1 MGESKLKRAKSQ
13 EMLMSCSGV
22 QTAGGRVQVRWESE
36 SAATPMGQLAYFI
49 EFMTL
54 TGLWSGW
61 QEGYP
66 LPYVSPNAPSR
77 ADVLG
82 TWLLSILSGH
92 KRYSHV
98 TAIRCDG
105 VNPGLLG
112 MNKVIS
118 EDALRRA
125 LTATPEAEG
134 IAWLD
139 GHLNESVAPLLDAPW
154 ILDIDTTVKPLYG
167 KQEGAVISYNPKKP
181 GRPSH
186 TYHTYLM
193 AGLRLVIGAE
203 VKGGDEH
210 SGSHSLPGLLKI
222 LDALPVDRRPKIVR
236 GDCGFGADTF
246 MKPLEE
252 RSQPY
257 LFKLR
262 LSKNVKRHIERV
274 FWDTGWTDAGQGW
287 EGKDGA
293 LRLSGWAENRR
304 VIVLRRPLR
313 NEMLIAQEDDG
324 QGLLGFVE
332 ADRRAGKRATGY
344 EYAVL
349 VTNLDHAVLSLGQLY
364 RDRAD
369 AENAFDELKNQW
381 GWGGFTTHDL
391 HRCQLSARAVALIYN
406 WWSLFVRLANPE
418 ARREAITSRPWLMS
432 SVGRKTEHAGQTT
445 ITLTGLHAHFGK
457 ARDAL
462 MRVSALLK
470 AWADRAAEQLKS
482 TTVWRLV
489 CDHLKHLLAGIG
501 PPQSSRP
508 LANYAQGIG

>member
-1 MGESKLKRAKSQ
+1 MGELKLKRAKSE
-13 EMLMSCSGV
+13 EMLMSCAGV

-49 EFMTL
+49 EFLTL
-54 TGLWSGW
+54 TGLWSRW
-61 QEGYP
+61 QEDCP
-66 LPYVSPNAPSR
+66 LAYTSPNAPSK

-82 TWLLSILSGH
+82 TWMLSALSGH
-92 KRYSHV
+92 RRYSHV

-125 LTATPEAEG
+125 LTAIPEAEG
-134 IAWLD
+134 VSWLD

-167 KQEGAVISYNPKKP
+167 KQEGAMVSYNPKKP

-186 TYHTYLM
+186 SYHTYLM
-193 AGLRLVIGAE
+193 AGLRLVVGAE
-203 VKGGDEH
+203 VKAGNEH
-210 SGSHSLPGLLKI
+210 TGSHSLPGLLKI
-222 LDALPVDRRPKIVR
+222 LDDLPTNRKPKIVR
-236 GDCGFGADTF
+236 GDCGFGSDPIMGALDT
-246 MKPLEE
+246 
-252 RSQPY
+252 RQQPY
-257 LFKLR
+257 LFKLK
-262 LSKNVKRHIERV
+262 LSKNVKRHIERL
-274 FWDTGWTDAGQGW
+274 FWAAGWTDAGQGW
-287 EGKDGA
+287 EGKDG
-293 LRLSGWAENRR
+293 RLQLTGWKASRR
-304 VIVLRRPLR
+304 VVVLRRPLQG
-313 NEMLIAQEDDG
+313 EVLIAQEDNG
-324 QGLLGFVE
+324 QQLLGFIE
-332 ADRRAGKRATGY
+332 ANRKTGKRITGY

-349 VTNLDHAVLSLGQLY
+349 VTNLDHEILSLGQLY

-369 AENAFDELKNQW
+369 AENAFDELKNPW

-432 SVGRKTEHAGQTT
+432 SVGRRTEHAGQTT

-457 ARDAL
+457 AKEAL
-462 MRVSALLK
+462 TRVSAWLQAL
-470 AWADRAAEQLKS
+470 ASRAAEQLS
-482 TTVWRLV
+482 VTTVWNMC
-489 CDHLKHLLAGIG
+489 CDHLKQILAGVG
-501 PPQSSRP
+501 PPQYHRL
-508 LANYAQGIG
+508 LANHANGIG